1 MTIWSSLVYSKFLI
15 DDPQVLIHCPQF
27 LIDNL
32 QLSIHDE
39 KNLAIISEGLHIILV
54 LNTVQLHFID
64 LARKRKRIFL
74 ILVIRE
80 DLNNG

>member
-27 LIDNL
+27 LINDL
-32 QLSIHDE
+32 QFSIHDE

-54 LNTVQLHFID
+54 KHKHAVG
-64 LARKRKRIFL
+64 KKWPGM
-74 ILVIRE
+74 VITWPSISCYFF
-80 DLNNG
+80 GVG